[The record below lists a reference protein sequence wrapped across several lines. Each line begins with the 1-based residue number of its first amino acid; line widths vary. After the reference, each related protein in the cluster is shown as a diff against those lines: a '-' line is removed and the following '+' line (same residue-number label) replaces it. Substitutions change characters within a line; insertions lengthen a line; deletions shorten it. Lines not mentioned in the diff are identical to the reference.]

1 MSVSGVG
8 SGVVS
13 TASSEVSS
21 STSSGSSGDSTKKVS
36 PEGEIESILA
46 KSFFDNQK
54 LMQQIFDP
62 VKDATDEGKE

>member
-8 SGVVS
+8 SGGVS
-13 TASSEVSS
+13 TVSFN
-21 STSSGSSGDSTKKVS
+21 SSGDTTTGNGGDSTKKVS
-36 PEGEIESILA
+36 PEGEIESIMA
-46 KSFFDNQK
+46 KSFFDNMK